1 MFIMRLKS
9 SSFGCDVIFLVTLA
23 RLQDRHDGTRKSSTK
38 ASTSSTTQCH
48 SKSGNFEATH
58 YRSCA
63 TEGCKI
69 CFEHH
74 WNNALWYWESQL
86 VTSRVLI
93 RNDKLPLNQR
103 VNGTC
108 LSNPWL
114 LYSPPLPPQ
123 LNFLKSALTA
133 CTPLLVLFFF
143 FASLVYKPPSCE
155 TWHLLNKDRQDNGKK
170 KKSKIKNK
178 GRH

>member
-143 FASLVYKPPSCE
+143 SPRWFINPPVVKLDTCS
-155 TWHLLNKDRQDNGKK
+155 TKTVKTTARKK
-170 KKSKIKNK
+170 KAK
-178 GRH
+178 